1 MTTQTERNTGATLEQ
16 RLLKAEEV
24 ARRLAIGKAT
34 AYMLMASGELPTVR
48 IGKSVRVSERILNS
62 WIEER
67 TGAAVLSGNR
77 RLISG

>member
-1 MTTQTERNTGATLEQ
+1 MTTQTERDTTATMEH

-48 IGKSVRVSERILNS
+48 LGKSVRVSERALNT
-62 WIEER
+62 WIEKR
-67 TGAAVLSGNR
+67 MGSAA
-77 RLISG
+77 